1 MKSKPQASESA
12 KPSNRPVHEV
22 RFGTVRAA
30 IWANQTEQY
39 GVLFN
44 VTLSRSYKTAEGE
57 WRDSDSFGRD
67 DLLVAAKVLDEAHTW
82 ICNEQRRERRES

>member
-12 KPSNRPVHEV
+12 KPSNRPAFEV
-22 RFGTVRAA
+22 RFGVIRAA
-30 IWANQTEQY
+30 IWANQTEH
-39 GVLFN
+39 GVMYN
-44 VTLSRSYKTAEGE
+44 VTLSRSYKTSEGE

-82 ICNEQRRERRES
+82 ICNEQRRDRRES

>member
-22 RFGTVRAA
+22 RFGTVRGA
-30 IWANQTEQY
+30 IWANQTEH
-39 GVLFN
+39 GVMYN
-44 VTLSRSYKTAEGE
+44 VTLSRSYKTSEGE

-67 DLLVAAKVLDEAHTW
+67 DLLVAAKVLEAAFLW
-82 ICNEQRRERRES
+82 ICTEQRRDRRDS